1 MGRTPDGQRNTGQ
14 LAQPSTAR
22 SLLFLTH
29 DAVVLAWGQ
38 TSAAQRW
45 QACEEDT
52 GRAAAECLTPG
63 TRHRCARQRAT
74 CGPVERSQRPRRVC

>member
-29 DAVVLAWGQ
+29 DAVVL
-38 TSAAQRW
+38 
-45 QACEEDT
+45 
-52 GRAAAECLTPG
+52 GRDL
-63 TRHRCARQRAT
+63 
-74 CGPVERSQRPRRVC
+74 